1 MTVLVFSVVFFLK
14 SQRATNKM
22 DTDKNAAL
30 RSSSTKVELEVKKHF
45 KLLSWNIDGLD
56 HFRETLGIRTRGV
69 VDVIRR

>member
-1 MTVLVFSVVFFLK
+1 
-14 SQRATNKM
+14 M